1 MQTFSLLALL
11 ALAACTPLPPT
22 STQIS
27 GEDNSFQGA
36 IQISHPLTET
46 DQQALHYGLRIEVDG
61 SGGEVVETLAG
72 GQTVLLGEVA
82 LLGPGD
88 VDLKF
93 DYNFVAIGFYVV
105 KPFNRFNLEGELG
118 FGHSSLDAR
127 ASLGA
132 LSESAEFQEFGLYVG
147 GNASYQLNW
156 PLLLFYRLRGFQGS
170 GDDETSTW
178 ETQLGTSWTV
188 NETMTISAGLQ
199 AWNYLREP
207 RSMPITPSDLDL
219 TLNGPFLRL
228 EFSF

>member
-1 MQTFSLLALL
+1 MQVIKPLALL
-11 ALAACTPLPPT
+11 ALAGCTPLPPA
-22 STQIS
+22 STTIS
-27 GEDNSFQGA
+27 GEDSSFQGA
-36 IQISHPLTET
+36 IQISHPLTDT
-46 DQQALHYGLRIEVDG
+46 DQQGWHYGLRIEVDG
-61 SGGEVVETLAG
+61 SGGEVIETLAG
-72 GQTVLLGEVA
+72 GQTVRLGEVA
-82 LLGPGD
+82 LSGPGD
-88 VDLKF
+88 VKLEF

-105 KPFNRFNLEGELG
+105 KPFDRFNLEGELG

-132 LSESAEFQEFGLYVG
+132 SSELAEFQESGLYVG

-170 GDDETSTW
+170 GDDDTSTW

-188 NETMTISAGLQ
+188 NETMTISAGVQ

-207 RSMPITPSDLDL
+207 RDVPITPSDLDL